1 MVQPIKEGLDYFPMD
16 VSFLGD
22 VKVRRVRMACG
33 MEAVGI
39 LVYLLG
45 LIYQDHGYY
54 EQWDKELCFLTAMEL
69 YLSEEVVEKVV
80 QKAAQ
85 VGFFDEELLAEQGIL
100 TSSGIQS
107 RFLTAT
113 RKRKTRRL
121 IKEYV
126 LVDVTEESRIEL
138 VSLAEKR
145 GLAGTKW
152 PRPAVSKN
160 GECACATAKG
170 DPRID
175 RESLQPVPRTEQIIA
190 PTEVV
195 PKDALACSGAKLSE
209 DQQRA
214 PISSECFQG
223 MQRALPTKKDAQW
236 DSLYGSE
243 PLEKQ
248 VSQPTGEVT
257 TFLEKRDTSGGDT
270 GQSSGFFQDK
280 SAMNQ
285 RSTTRKNS
293 SAAQTRST
301 SVPASSPIGQ
311 LENQDREMWLANQR
325 AMYLLAPKHFR
336 LDSRFAVSEDE
347 LNWIYDRAL

>member
-1 MVQPIKEGLDYFPMD
+1 MVRPIKEGLDYFPMD

-54 EQWDKELCFLTAMEL
+54 EQWDEELCFLTAMEL

-85 VGFFDEELLAEQGIL
+85 VGFFDEELLVEQGIL

-107 RFLTAT
+107 RFLAAT

-126 LVDVTEESRIEL
+126 LVDVAEEARIEL

-152 PRPAVSKN
+152 PRPAVSKD
-160 GECACATAKG
+160 GECACATTEG
-170 DPRID
+170 EPRID
-175 RESLQPVPRTEQIIA
+175 RESLQPIPCTEQIIA
-190 PTEVV
+190 PTEIV
-195 PKDALACSGAKLSE
+195 PKDALACSEAELSE
-209 DQQRA
+209 PQQRA
-214 PISSECFQG
+214 PVSSSFFQG
-223 MQRALPTKKDAQW
+223 MKRALPAEDAQW
-236 DSLYGSE
+236 DSLCGSE

-257 TFLEKRDTSGGDT
+257 TFLKKRDTRAVDT
-270 GQSSGFFQDK
+270 DQSSGFFQDK
-280 SAMNQ
+280 SATNQ
-285 RSTTRKNS
+285 RSTTRETS
-293 SAAQTRST
+293 SVAQSRST
-301 SVPASSPIGQ
+301 SVPASSPVGQ

-325 AMYLLAPKHFR
+325 AMYLLAPKYFR

-347 LNWIYDRAL
+347 LNWIYDRAQ